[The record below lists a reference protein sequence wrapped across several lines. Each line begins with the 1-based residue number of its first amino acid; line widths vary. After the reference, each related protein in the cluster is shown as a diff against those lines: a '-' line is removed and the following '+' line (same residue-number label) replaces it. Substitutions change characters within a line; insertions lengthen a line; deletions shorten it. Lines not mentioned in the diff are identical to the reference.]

1 MIWATQS
8 LKSYAIATKANSF
21 ASPILA
27 LPSLVLKHN
36 LPAVIHARRSM
47 GGSCNYAKQPCC
59 VEGGGVPCVANS
71 TCSCDET
78 DYTVKCNE
86 LPIVFCPTGGG
97 NGKMNSKN
105 KKGKKPK
112 NNMNMRKL
120 R

>member
-1 MIWATQS
+1 MLAVRWAG
-8 LKSYAIATKANSF
+8 AATTPN
-21 ASPILA
+21 
-27 LPSLVLKHN
+27 SLVVLKE
-36 LPAVIHARRSM
+36 
-47 GGSCNYAKQPCC
+47 
-59 VEGGGVPCVANS
+59 VESHVLRIRPVLA
-71 TCSCDET
+71 TET